1 MDTARKFTV
10 KRFADRCSDLALF
23 ILRPAIEAWMR
34 FVAKRTVI
42 QGPGVDFNRREPFVL
57 LANHSF
63 AMDVVHVPMPFRI
76 TPQIV
81 ASRDMFVHP
90 FERFMLTYVARCIMA
105 PKGGG
110 DVRTVKELVRAVAA
124 GYPVLLFP
132 EGDISFF
139 GRSGELPKTT
149 AMLVR
154 KLGLDV
160 ITCRVSGGYLSAP
173 RWAKA
178 ARGRR
183 TIDIRYELAVT
194 AGEAA
199 TLPLGEL
206 HEAIA
211 SRLANDEYAV
221 QRTRM
226 ASHPSPRGAEGLED
240 ALYVCPACRAVAS
253 IEASGN
259 ELRCAHCGASGTID
273 EYGFIDGF
281 AFDEGFAFDN
291 PADWDGF
298 QRGFTAELRRASFSS
313 SGTLFVNDY
322 HTLKQTKIGAVRVVY
337 LSGALHF
344 SGTLEKRFDVA
355 ALSDVVLTMR
365 SNLNFS
371 HDGVHYLLRLDRLA
385 LAFLR
390 CCQDRY

>member
-1 MDTARKFTV
+1 MANARIAKSL
-10 KRFADRCSDLALF
+10 ADRSSDVAFF
-23 ILRPAIEAWMR
+23 ILRPFIEAWMR
-34 FVAKRTVI
+34 VVAKRTVI
-42 QGPGVDFNRREPFVL
+42 SGPGVDFKRRTPFVL

-81 ASRDMFVHP
+81 ASRDLFVNP
-90 FERFMLTYVARCIMA
+90 FERFVLTYVARCIMA

-110 DVRTVKELVRAVAA
+110 DVRTVKELMRAVAA

-139 GRSGELPKTT
+139 GRSGELPKSI

-178 ARGRR
+178 PRGNRA
-183 TIDIRYELAVT
+183 IELRYELAVT
-194 AGEAA
+194 ADGAA
-199 TLPLGEL
+199 TMSLGEL
-206 HEAIA
+206 HEALA
-211 SRLANDEYAV
+211 TRLAHDEYSA
-221 QRTRM
+221 QRVTM
-226 ASHPSPRGAEGLED
+226 ASHPSTRGAEGLED
-240 ALYVCPACRAVAS
+240 ALYACPACRGVTC

-259 ELRCAHCGASGTID
+259 NLRCGACGATGTVD
-273 EYGFIDGF
+273 GFGFIHGF
-281 AFDEGFAFDN
+281 AYDN
-291 PADWDGF
+291 PADWDAF
-298 QRGFTAELRRASFSS
+298 QRGYSAELRASSFASD
-313 SGTLFVNDY
+313 GTLFINDY
-322 HTLKQTKIGAVRVVY
+322 QGLRQTKLGSVRVAYRGGMLHV
-337 LSGALHF
+337 SGAL
-344 SGTLEKRFDVA
+344 EKFFAVA
-355 ALSDVVLTMR
+355 ALSDVALTMR

-371 HDGVHYLLRLDRLA
+371 CDGVDYLLRLDRLA

-390 CCQDRY
+390 ACQDRY